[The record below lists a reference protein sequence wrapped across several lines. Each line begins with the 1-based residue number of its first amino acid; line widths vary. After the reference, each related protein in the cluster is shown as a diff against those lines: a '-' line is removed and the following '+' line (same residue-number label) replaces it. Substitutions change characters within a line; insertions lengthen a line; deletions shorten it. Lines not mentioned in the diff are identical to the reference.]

1 MNKQAQ
7 ADSPATDFAI
17 PDLAPELLRGPN
29 WLRDIRNSS
38 REVFNNAPV
47 PRRGLHLWRYTDPAT
62 FLVDRKRILDTKYG
76 ENFGAVEKIVQE
88 HLRQGNLSGI
98 ATELGGRKIDFFGI
112 EELIAQGVTVS
123 RLSEAV
129 EQHPELVERYLY
141 QLVNSDTGKFEA
153 MNCALWNDGIFVY
166 VPDGVTVKQP
176 LHLLRE
182 SGLGGSV
189 QYPRLLVIVG
199 KNSELTLIDEYG
211 GGSTDRDQISSY
223 ANGAVEIF
231 GLEDSRTSYVCLQRQ
246 ASGMNSYLTHRARI
260 EQGAQMLTIPLA
272 FGGAIAKQSFGVIL
286 NGRGAESRMQ
296 GLLFGSGYQQGD
308 NHTLHLHAAGDTHST
323 IDFKVVLRDRAR
335 SAYTGLIRIE
345 KDART
350 CEAYQENRNLLLS
363 RDARAQTIPELEILN
378 EDVRCS
384 HGATIG
390 PIDPL
395 SVFYL
400 QSRGIGLVD
409 AVRMLVSGFVATS
422 LKSLPENLQVRINDF
437 VSQRLEQE

>member
-1 MNKQAQ
+1 MNIETQAGTEP
-7 ADSPATDFAI
+7 ADFTI

-29 WLRDIRNSS
+29 WLRDIRNRS
-38 REVFNNAPV
+38 RDVFNNAPV
-47 PRRGLHLWRYTDPAT
+47 PRRGLHLWRYTDPKK
-62 FLVDRKRILDTKYG
+62 FLIDRKRVHDTDYG

-88 HLRQGNLSGI
+88 HLKQGNLSGI
-98 ATELGGRKIDFFGI
+98 ATDLAGRKIDFFGI
-112 EELIAQGVTVS
+112 DNLIAQGVTVT

-129 EQHPELVERYLY
+129 EQHPELLERYLY

-153 MNCALWNDGIFVY
+153 MNCALWNDGIFIY

-189 QYPRLLVIVG
+189 QFPRLLVIVG

-211 GGSTDRDQISSY
+211 GGSTDRSQTTSY
-223 ANGAVEIF
+223 VNGAVEIF
-231 GLEDSRTSYVCLQRQ
+231 GLEDSRTSYVFLQRQ

-272 FGGAIAKQSFGVIL
+272 FGGSIAKQNFGVTL
-286 NGRGAESRMQ
+286 NGQGAESRMQ
-296 GLLFGSGYQQGD
+296 GLLFGSGFQHGD
-308 NHTLHLHAAGDTHST
+308 NHTLHLHAAGNTRSF

-350 CEAYQENRNLLLS
+350 CEAYQENRNLLLG
-363 RDARAQTIPELEILN
+363 RETRAQTIPELEILN

-395 SVFYL
+395 PIFYL
-400 QSRGIGLVD
+400 QSRGIGLTE
-409 AVRMLVSGFVATS
+409 AVRMIVSGFVAKT
-422 LKSLPENLQVRINDF
+422 LDSLPDNLKTRINDF

>member
-1 MNKQAQ
+1 MSNQT
-7 ADSPATDFAI
+7 PANNRSTDFAI
-17 PDLAPELLRGPN
+17 PDLAPELLRGPG
-29 WLRDIRNSS
+29 WLRDIRNRS
-38 REVFNNAPV
+38 RDLYNKAPV
-47 PRRGLHLWRYTDPAT
+47 PRRGLHLWRYTDPTT
-62 FLVDRKRILDTKYG
+62 FLVDRKRILDTDYG
-76 ENFGAVEKIVQE
+76 ENFGAVEKIVHE
-88 HLRQGNLSGI
+88 HLKEGNLSGI
-98 ATELGGRKIDFFGI
+98 ATDLAGRKIDFFGI
-112 EELIAQGVTVS
+112 DDLIAQGVTVT

-129 EQHPELVERYLY
+129 EQHPELLERYLY
-141 QLVNSDTGKFEA
+141 QQVNSETGKFEA

-182 SGLGGSV
+182 SGLGSSV

-211 GGSTDRDQISSY
+211 GGSTDRDQTSSY

-231 GLEDSRTSYVCLQRQ
+231 GLEDSRTSYVYLQRQ

-272 FGGAIAKQSFGVIL
+272 FGGSVAKQNFGVTL
-286 NGRGAESRMQ
+286 NGRGARSRMQ
-296 GLLFGSGYQQGD
+296 GLLFGSGHQAGD
-308 NHTLHLHAAGDTHST
+308 NHTLHMHTAGDTHSS

-350 CEAYQENRNLLLS
+350 CEAYQENRNLLLG

-400 QSRGIGLVD
+400 QSRGIGLPE
-409 AVRMLVSGFVATS
+409 AVRMIVSGFVAKT
-422 LKSLPENLQVRINDF
+422 LDDLPENLRVRLNDF

>member
-1 MNKQAQ
+1 MNKEAQ
-7 ADSPATDFAI
+7 AKAEPVDFSI
-17 PDLAPELLRGPN
+17 PDLAPELLRGPT
-29 WLRDIRNSS
+29 WLRDIRNRS
-38 REVFNNAPV
+38 RELFNNTPV
-47 PRRGLHLWRYTDPAT
+47 PRRGLHLWRYTDPT
-62 FLVDRKRILDTKYG
+62 KFLVDRARILDTDYG

-88 HLRQGNLSGI
+88 HLKQGNLSGVVTDL
-98 ATELGGRKIDFFGI
+98 AGRKIDFFGVEDI
-112 EELIAQGVTVS
+112 IAQGVTVT

-129 EQHPELVERYLY
+129 EQHPELLERYLY

-153 MNCALWNDGIFVY
+153 MNCALWNDGIFIY

-199 KNSELTLIDEYG
+199 RNSELTLVDEYG
-211 GGSTDRDQISSY
+211 GGSTDRAQISSY

-231 GLEDSRTSYVCLQRQ
+231 GLEDSRTSYVFLQRQ

-272 FGGAIAKQSFGVIL
+272 FGGSIAKQNFGVTL
-286 NGRGAESRMQ
+286 NGQGAESRMQ
-296 GLLFGSGYQQGD
+296 GLLFGSGFQQGD
-308 NHTLHLHAAGDTHST
+308 NHTLHLHAAGNTHSS

-350 CEAYQENRNLLLS
+350 CEAYQENRNLLLG
-363 RDARAQTIPELEILN
+363 RETRAQTIPELEILN

-395 SVFYL
+395 PIFYL
-400 QSRGIGLVD
+400 QSRGIGL
-409 AVRMLVSGFVATS
+409 AEAIRMIVSGFVAKT
-422 LKSLPENLQVRINDF
+422 LDNLPENLKARINDF

>member
-1 MNKQAQ
+1 MNKEAQ
-7 ADSPATDFAI
+7 AKAEPADFAI
-17 PDLAPELLRGPN
+17 PDLAPELLRGPS
-29 WLRDIRNSS
+29 WLRDIRNRS

-47 PRRGLHLWRYTDPAT
+47 PRRGLHLWRYTDPSK
-62 FLVDRKRILDTKYG
+62 FLIDRKRILDTDYG

-88 HLRQGNLSGI
+88 HLKEGNLSGVVTDL
-98 ATELGGRKIDFFGI
+98 AGRKIEFFGI
-112 EELIAQGVTVS
+112 DDLIAQGVTVT

-129 EQHPELVERYLY
+129 EQHPELLERYLY
-141 QLVNSDTGKFEA
+141 QLVNSGTGKFEA
-153 MNCALWNDGIFVY
+153 MNCALWNDGIFIY
-166 VPDGVTVKQP
+166 VPDGVTIKQP

-189 QYPRLLVIVG
+189 QYPRLLVVVG

-231 GLEDSRTSYVCLQRQ
+231 GLEDSRTNYVFLQRQ
-246 ASGMNSYLTHRARI
+246 ASGMNNYLTHRARI

-272 FGGAIAKQSFGVIL
+272 FGGSIAKQNFGVTL
-286 NGRGAESRMQ
+286 NGPGAESKMQ
-296 GLLFGSGYQQGD
+296 GLLFGSGFQHGD
-308 NHTLHLHAAGDTHST
+308 NHTVHLHAAGNTHSS

-350 CEAYQENRNLLLS
+350 CEAYQENRNLLLG
-363 RDARAQTIPELEILN
+363 RETRAQTIPELEILN

-395 SVFYL
+395 PIFYL
-400 QSRGIGLVD
+400 QSRGIRLAD
-409 AVRMLVSGFVATS
+409 AIRMIVSGFVAKT
-422 LKSLPENLQVRINDF
+422 LESLPDNLKVRINDF